1 MQNLIDF
8 ILKYKYW
15 FTFFLMEGFCLAIL
29 IRFNNYHGSVYFTTA
44 NSLVGGIYTAADG
57 VTSYINLGTV
67 NAQLE
72 ADNISLRDEVQA
84 MKHELASHRIDTIKY
99 EGFNRTRYKYIGAQ
113 IINATT
119 NRSNNVL
126 IPDSVFYE
134 FKLKGTR
141 SDNNLLTLDK
151 GSDDG
156 IRPEMG
162 VICSSGA
169 VGIVYLTSA
178 HYSIVMPLIN
188 VKSKISCSLKHHNAF
203 GTMEWKFGDIRSAY
217 MTGIPLHIPIDKDE
231 IVETNGFSDIFP
243 SGIPIG
249 TVESTEQSTDGLAYT
264 IKIRLAVDFAS
275 VRNVSV
281 ITNYNHAEKT
291 RLEFQADSLM
301 NI

>member
-99 EGFNRTRYKYIGAQ
+99 EGFNKTRYKYIGAQ

-119 NRSNNVL
+119 NRS
-126 IPDSVFYE
+126 
-134 FKLKGTR
+134 
-141 SDNNLLTLDK
+141 NNLLTLDK

-249 TVESTEQSTDGLAYT
+249 TVESTEQSTDGLVYT

>member
-57 VTSYINLGTV
+57 VTSYISLGKV

-72 ADNISLRDEVQA
+72 ADNISLREEVQA

-99 EGFNRTRYKYIGAQ
+99 EGFNSTRYKYVGAQ

-119 NRSNNVL
+119 NRSNN
-126 IPDSVFYE
+126 
-134 FKLKGTR
+134 
-141 SDNNLLTLDK
+141 LLTLDK
-151 GSDDG
+151 GSEDG

-162 VICSSGA
+162 VVCSSGV

-188 VKSKISCSLKHHNAF
+188 VKSKISCSLKRHNAF
-203 GTMEWKFGDIRSAY
+203 GTMEWKFGDIGRAY
-217 MTGIPLHIPIDKDE
+217 MTGVPLHIPIDTDE

-249 TVESTEQSTDGLAYT
+249 TVESTEQSSDGLAYT
-264 IKIRLAVDFAS
+264 LKVRLAVDFAS

-291 RLEFQADSLM
+291 RLEYHADSLM

>member
-119 NRSNNVL
+119 NRS
-126 IPDSVFYE
+126 
-134 FKLKGTR
+134 
-141 SDNNLLTLDK
+141 NNLLTLDK

>member
-1 MQNLIDF
+1 
-8 ILKYKYW
+8 
-15 FTFFLMEGFCLAIL
+15 
-29 IRFNNYHGSVYFTTA
+29 
-44 NSLVGGIYTAADG
+44 
-57 VTSYINLGTV
+57 
-67 NAQLE
+67 
-72 ADNISLRDEVQA
+72 
-84 MKHELASHRIDTIKY
+84 
-99 EGFNRTRYKYIGAQ
+99 
-113 IINATT
+113 
-119 NRSNNVL
+119 
-126 IPDSVFYE
+126 
-134 FKLKGTR
+134 
-141 SDNNLLTLDK
+141 
-151 GSDDG
+151 
-156 IRPEMG
+156 MG